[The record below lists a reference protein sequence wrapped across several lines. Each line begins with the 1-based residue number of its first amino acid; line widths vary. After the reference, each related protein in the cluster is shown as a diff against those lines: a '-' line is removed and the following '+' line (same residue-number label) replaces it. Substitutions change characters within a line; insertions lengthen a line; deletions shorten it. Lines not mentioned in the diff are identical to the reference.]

1 MKKLGA
7 YIVFSLTQTACLAL
21 LVTVQE
27 TQRVTML
34 FSSIA
39 LRCDYST
46 SSQSQDVVV
55 TWRFKSFCK
64 DPIMEYYS
72 SSYIAMLS
80 MGQDPTNDCQDD
92 QRTVR
97 IVIQKRGQNEPILG
111 HEYRQR
117 KITIQNRADLWIS
130 EVMWWD
136 HGVYFC
142 TVEAPGDT
150 TGDSDKEV
158 RLIVLHWLTVILII
172 MGILLLFI
180 LITICWC
187 QCCPQ
192 RCCCYLRCVCCPKRC
207 CCPEEALLRHELV
220 KQAKQGMLP
229 WMFNRPMYGEDGR
242 NSQLNSTY
250 MNGLTQR
257 DFSTKNSIPLSV
269 VPYSGHP
276 NSSVKMLDYI
286 ENEVKNLN
294 SVQPLQNGIR
304 TSGSAPPSVLSSLNE
319 IGVREIDRRI
329 IHLPPIMEAIHDSSL
344 PSSQRTSNSSRR
356 NNQRR
361 ARSHEDILDMGLPRS
376 QRSQEGSRSS
386 RSSQD
391 RRTNRSRGNSRDDF
405 EEGRQR
411 GQLLSRRQHF
421 EDYSDNSDYEDR
433 SRHSSS
439 NQRHGR
445 RGYEENRRPH
455 HRSNQDYSP
464 ERRNRRRD
472 RSYSPPPRGRRQGSW
487 SSLDDYDN
495 RSRYNRVR
503 SDDRMAD
510 WLDTL
515 KKPFKYH
522 EKPPS
527 YHSVDGGSEESSA
540 RRSNHGRQSDRG
552 SSRSGRSVVI

>member
-1 MKKLGA
+1 MKKLCA
-7 YIVFSLTQTACLAL
+7 YIVFSLTQTACHAL

-64 DPIMEYYS
+64 DPVMEYYS

-80 MGQDPTNDCQDD
+80 MGQDPTNDCHDD

-158 RLIVLHWLTVILII
+158 RLIVLHWLTVIFII

-180 LITICWC
+180 LISICWC

-192 RCCCYLRCVCCPKRC
+192 RCCCYLRCICCPKRC
-207 CCPEEALLRHELV
+207 CCPEEALARHELV

-229 WMFNRPMYGEDGR
+229 WMFNRPMYGGDER

-250 MNGLTQR
+250 INGLTQR
-257 DFSTKNSIPLSV
+257 DFSTKNSIPLTV

-276 NSSVKMLDYI
+276 DSSVKMLDYI

-294 SVQPLQNGIR
+294 TVQPLQNGIR

-319 IGVREIDRRI
+319 IGVREIDRRV
-329 IHLPPIMEAIHDSSL
+329 IHLPPIMETVHDTSL

-361 ARSHEDILDMGLPRS
+361 VRSHEDILDMGLARS
-376 QRSQEGSRSS
+376 HRSREGSRSS

-391 RRTNRSRGNSRDDF
+391 RRTNRSQGNRRDDF
-405 EEGRQR
+405 EDGHQR
-411 GQLLSRRQHF
+411 GQWLPRRQNF
-421 EDYSDNSDYEDR
+421 EDYSDDSDYEDR

-455 HRSNQDYSP
+455 RRSNRDYSP

-472 RSYSPPPRGRRQGSW
+472 QSYSPPPRGRRQGSW
-487 SSLDDYDN
+487 SSLDDNDN

-503 SDDRMAD
+503 SDDRMAE
-510 WLDTL
+510 WLDAL

-540 RRSNHGRQSDRG
+540 RRSNRGRQSDRG
-552 SSRSGRSVVI
+552 SSHSGRSVVI

>member
-1 MKKLGA
+1 MNKLIVC
-7 YIVFSLTQTACLAL
+7 IVFSFTQTACLAL
-21 LVTVQE
+21 LVIVQD
-27 TQRVTML
+27 TRRVTTL
-34 FSSIA
+34 FSSIS
-39 LRCDYST
+39 LKCDYST

-80 MGQDPTNDCQDD
+80 MGQDPTNDCHDD
-92 QRTVR
+92 QREVR

-136 HGVYFC
+136 HGVYYC

-150 TGDSDKEV
+150 SGDSDKEV
-158 RLIVLHWLTVILII
+158 RLIVLHWLTVIFII
-172 MGILLLFI
+172 MGIFLLLI
-180 LITICWC
+180 LISICWC

-192 RCCCYLRCVCCPKRC
+192 RCCCYLRCICCPKRC
-207 CCPEEALLRHELV
+207 CCPEEALARHELV
-220 KQAKQGMLP
+220 KQAEKGIMP
-229 WMFNRPMYGEDGR
+229 WMFNRPMYGEEER
-242 NSQLNSTY
+242 NSQLNSFY

-257 DFSTKNSIPLSV
+257 DFSTKNSIPLTM
-269 VPYSGHP
+269 VPYSGYP

-294 SVQPLQNGIR
+294 TVQPLLNGIR
-304 TSGSAPPSVLSSLNE
+304 TSGSPPPSVLSSLNE
-319 IGVREIDRRI
+319 IGVREIDRRV
-329 IHLPPIMEAIHDSSL
+329 IHLPPILETIRETSL

-361 ARSHEDILDMGLPRS
+361 ARSHEDILDAGFSRG
-376 QRSQEGSRSS
+376 QRSQEGSRAS
-386 RSSQD
+386 SSQD
-391 RRTNRSRGNSRDDF
+391 RRPNRSQGNRRDDF
-405 EEGRQR
+405 EDGRRR
-411 GQLLSRRQHF
+411 GLLPPRQNHGNYN
-421 EDYSDNSDYEDR
+421 DDSDYEDG

-439 NQRHGR
+439 NQRHGK
-445 RGYEENRRPH
+445 RGYEEDRRPH
-455 HRSNQDYSP
+455 RRNRDYSP

-472 RSYSPPPRGRRQGSW
+472 QSYSPPPRGRRQGSW

-495 RSRYNRVR
+495 SSRYNRV
-503 SDDRMAD
+503 SQDDRMAD
-510 WLDTL
+510 WLETL

-527 YHSVDGGSEESSA
+527 YHSVDGASQESST
-540 RRSNHGRQSDRG
+540 RRSNNGRQSERG

>member
-1 MKKLGA
+1 MNRLA
-7 YIVFSLTQTACLAL
+7 ACIVFTFTQTACLAV
-21 LVTVQE
+21 LVTVQD
-27 TQRVTML
+27 TQRVTTL

-39 LRCDYST
+39 LKCDYST

-55 TWRFKSFCK
+55 TWRYKSFCK

-92 QRTVR
+92 QRQVR
-97 IVIQKRGQNEPILG
+97 IVVQKRGQNEPILG

-142 TVEAPGDT
+142 AVEAPGDT

-158 RLIVLHWLTVILII
+158 RLIVLHWLTVIFII

-180 LITICWC
+180 LISICWC

-192 RCCCYLRCVCCPKRC
+192 RCCCYLRCICCPKRC
-207 CCPEEALLRHELV
+207 CCPEEALARHELV
-220 KQAKQGMLP
+220 KQAKKGIMP
-229 WMFNRPMYGEDGR
+229 WMFNRPMYTEEER
-242 NSQLNSTY
+242 NSQLNSFY
-250 MNGLTQR
+250 MNGPTQR
-257 DFSTKNSIPLSV
+257 DFSTKNSIPLTM
-269 VPYSGHP
+269 VPHSAYP

-286 ENEVKNLN
+286 ENEVKNF
-294 SVQPLQNGIR
+294 STVQPLQNGIR
-304 TSGSAPPSVLSSLNE
+304 TSGSPPASMLSSLND
-319 IGVREIDRRI
+319 IGVREIDRRV
-329 IHLPPIMEAIHDSSL
+329 IHLPPLLETIRETSL

-361 ARSHEDILDMGLPRS
+361 ARSHEDILDAGLPRN

-386 RSSQD
+386 RSSRD
-391 RRTNRSRGNSRDDF
+391 RRPTRSTGNRRHDF
-405 EEGRQR
+405 EDGQRR
-411 GQLLSRRQHF
+411 GQLLPSRQHYG
-421 EDYSDNSDYEDR
+421 DYSDDSDYDDR

-445 RGYEENRRPH
+445 RGYEEDRRLH
-455 HRSNQDYSP
+455 HRSNDYSP

-472 RSYSPPPRGRRQGSW
+472 QSYSPPPRRRRQGSC

-495 RSRYNRVR
+495 RSRHNRVQQ
-503 SDDRMAD
+503 DDRMAN
-510 WLDTL
+510 WLENL
-515 KKPFKYH
+515 KKPFKYN

-527 YHSVDGGSEESSA
+527 YHSVDGASEESST
-540 RRSNHGRQSDRG
+540 RRPNNGRQSERG